1 MILSYC
7 NKNKYT
13 LIFKSRLKQHT
24 IFLHKVLH
32 FLEAIA
38 LLILRPRHIERE
50 DILRPGEAILAKE
63 ATKQSLALR
72 DWGIRALQPILH
84 VLLERS
90 IGLPPFLL
98 QQIFFEGIKGIIT
111 TTLAETISN
120 LDEEESCHTPVWNAR

>member
-13 LIFKSRLKQHT
+13 LIFLEQHT

-50 DILRPGEAILAKE
+50 DILRPGKAILAKE

-72 DWGIRALQPILH
+72 GWGIRTLQPILH

-90 IGLPPFLL
+90 MRLIPFLME
-98 QQIFFEGIKGIIT
+98 QIFLEGIKGIIT
-111 TTLAETISN
+111 TAFAETIGN
-120 LDEEESCHTPVWNAR
+120 LDKEESGHTPVWNAR